1 MSGARLKV
9 HVVTNAKKTELA
21 GVHGDAIKVR
31 CAAPPLD
38 GRANQ
43 EVRELLAALLGLPVR
58 DVTITRG
65 ERSRDKIVEVAG
77 IDAGEAR
84 ARLGV

>member
-1 MSGARLKV
+1 VSGARLKI

-38 GRANQ
+38 GKANQ
-43 EVRELLAALLGLPVR
+43 EVRELLAGLLGVPPR
-58 DVTITRG
+58 NVTIARG

-77 IDAGEAR
+77 MDGDEVR

>member
-1 MSGARLKV
+1 MSGARLRI
-9 HVVTNAKKTELA
+9 HVVTNAKKTGLA
-21 GVHGDAIKVR
+21 GTHGDAIKVR
-31 CAAPPLD
+31 CSAPPLD

-43 EVRELLAALLGLPVR
+43 EVRELLADLLGLPVR

-77 IDAGEAR
+77 MDGEEAR

>member
-1 MSGARLKV
+1 MTGARLRI
-9 HVVTNAKKTELA
+9 HVVTNAKRTELA
-21 GVHGDAIKVR
+21 GAHGDAIKVR
-31 CAAPPLD
+31 CSAPPLD

-43 EVRELLAALLGLPVR
+43 EVRELLAALLGVPAR
-58 DVTITRG
+58 DVTIARG

-77 IDAGEAR
+77 ISGDEAR

>member
-1 MSGARLKV
+1 MSGVRLKI
-9 HVVTNAKKTELA
+9 HVVTNAKRTELA

-31 CAAPPLD
+31 CSAPPLD

-43 EVRELLAALLGLPVR
+43 EVRELLAALLGVPAR
-58 DVTITRG
+58 DVTIARG

-77 IDAGEAR
+77 MDGDEAR